1 MLIIYWPTWT
11 TGHTPAGNSE
21 RVTGRVEFATGTAPR
36 PPFAELV
43 SNPTPPGQL
52 ARESASWILRAAWPR
67 FLQPGTATIQFPCWP
82 PRKRVAN
89 WLLQWKLIETMS
101 AKDILLEV
109 AEKLPPE
116 ATLNDAIYE
125 LEFRQA
131 VQQGL
136 DELDRGEGIPIEQ
149 VKAKIAEWA
158 GK

>member
-1 MLIIYWPTWT
+1 LLRGRIFGDHSYRLQLF
-11 TGHTPAGNSE
+11 PAG
-21 RVTGRVEFATGTAPR
+21 VEFGELFLR
-36 PPFAELV
+36 GGEVGGELV
-43 SNPTPPGQL
+43 GLRRFRLLFQMAGQMAHC
-52 ARESASWILRAAWPR
+52 ARNL
-67 FLQPGTATIQFPCWP
+67 CWP
-82 PRKRVAN
+82 LRKTVAI
-89 WLLQWKLIETMS
+89 WRLKWKLIETMS

-125 LEFRQA
+125 LEFRQS

-149 VKAKIAEWA
+149 VKAKIAAWA